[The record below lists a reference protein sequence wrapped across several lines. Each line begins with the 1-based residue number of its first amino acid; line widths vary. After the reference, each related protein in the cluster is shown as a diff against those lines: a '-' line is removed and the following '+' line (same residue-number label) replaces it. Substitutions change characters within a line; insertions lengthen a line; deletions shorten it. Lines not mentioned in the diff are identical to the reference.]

1 MVYSES
7 ELKLIEVQESEST
20 GKGTV
25 DKEKCA
31 EKKPYTVG
39 KLVYF
44 QFNNRFKRLLIYCI
58 MVVIETY
65 KKTLPKHQ
73 RDLAID
79 NPEALRSIYEP
90 RLYTIIYTKGNNN
103 RINSEY
109 SINDD
114 AQNVPLV
121 LRGVV
126 DCLNYIVNVLED
138 DMFADFS
145 NADICRYIGTL
156 IDFED
161 NTHNGD
167 DTARNR
173 NDCKVK
179 IGNGNYEF
187 TAIHYDVLASLF
199 PNAEND
205 NERLALA
212 FSAFIRFAARIHG
225 KFDLHLS
232 SHGSKNGAMQDDDI
246 KKLMN
251 KTNTMYDAFGK
262 TLSIPL
268 RSTSSIKLAVC
279 SDTDIR
285 YVNIANVIREYPVA
299 FALNV
304 YDVMSTEGILTGGNE
319 HRIENAKEL
328 FNEAKMMVEGDDAE
342 YGEKNLA
349 KGYSK
354 SSKRTRITAAIYLFL
369 WVSLSHSGFGTSINS
384 KKILTYD
391 EEKVMGIIFDWIMV
405 SMLLCDEETVKHRKK
420 FEYVKSQKGLVFRHN
435 TDAVNEDTLNVKESD
450 KADNI
455 NNGSDK
461 DPNVN
466 IVHYPAISFVKK
478 DCIKAIEQKE
488 FDSNDLISADMP
500 YLRQFGIA
508 CGDYGKLF
516 TRNKAIDLLTAIN
529 ESNCKAVVF
538 HSDNL
543 DLLSIAQCMGFKVQ
557 KKYQGAGKKGYW
569 TVVLTKEHNTNGNE
583 CKEGA

>member
-7 ELKLIEVQESEST
+7 KHKLIEAQESEST
-20 GKGTV
+20 AKGNGN
-25 DKEKCA
+25 KEQRA
-31 EKKPYTVG
+31 EKKSYTVG
-39 KLVYF
+39 KFVYF

-58 MVVIETY
+58 MEIIETY

-79 NPEALRSIYEP
+79 NIEALRSIYEP
-90 RLYTIIYTKGNNN
+90 RLYTIIYTRGNNN

-126 DCLNYIVNVLED
+126 DCLNYIVNILED
-138 DMFADFS
+138 DMFADFAKS
-145 NADICRYIGTL
+145 DICRYIGTL
-156 IDFED
+156 IDFEG
-161 NTHNGD
+161 NTHNSE

-173 NDCKVK
+173 CDYKVK

-187 TAIHYDVLASLF
+187 TAIHYNVLTSLF
-199 PNAEND
+199 PKAEDD
-205 NERLALA
+205 NERVALA
-212 FSAFIRFAARIHG
+212 FSALIRFAARIHG

-232 SHGSKNGAMQDDDI
+232 SHGSKNWAMQDDNI

-251 KTNTMYDAFGK
+251 KTNTIYDVFGK

-268 RSTSSIKLAVC
+268 RSTSRFERAVC

-304 YDVMSTEGILTGGNE
+304 YDVMSTGGILTGGDE
-319 HRIENAKEL
+319 HRIENAKKL
-328 FNEAKMMVEGDDAE
+328 FNEAKMMVEGDNAE

-369 WVSLSHSGFGTSINS
+369 WVSLSHSGFGTNINS

-391 EEKVMGIIFDWIMV
+391 KEKVMGIIFDWIIV

-420 FEYVKSQKGLVFRHN
+420 FEYIKSHSGLLFKHN
-435 TDAVNEDTLNVKESD
+435 TDGSKYGTINVKEND
-450 KADNI
+450 KADKRI
-455 NNGSDK
+455 QRSDK

-466 IVHYPAISFVKK
+466 IVCYPPISFVKN

-500 YLRQFGIA
+500 YLRHFGIA

-516 TRNKAIDLLTAIN
+516 TRKKAIDLLTAIN
-529 ESNCKAVVF
+529 ESNCKEIVF

-569 TVVLTKEHNTNGNE
+569 TDVLTKNTDTNGNE
-583 CKEGA
+583 LEEGE